1 MPAVTRIGDADVTHC
16 TGMTRAVGSPN
27 VFANNIPVSRQG
39 DNNTTHLLPGVPCPP
54 HAAPIAT
61 GSTTV
66 KTNNVGTGRVGD
78 AISGI
83 SRLNSILLCL
93 FASSVIILLNT
104 LSGTNNE
111 TNEIWSSILVL
122 IPLVINFII
131 YSLVDYQEEQ
141 LTTGFDSRSKNRNE
155 SLLVVKDWEQ
165 HLLSLSRTYKN
176 NDVLISEIER
186 IKNIVNY
193 SSFFRS
199 TESKDLLT
207 KIKSSSNTNE
217 LLDLFSEVK

>member
-1 MPAVTRIGDADVTHC
+1 MKLRLFGITWFPLLAFWAFLLALANGREFNTSGFYIPFLIYALT
-16 TGMTRAVGSPN
+16 SS
-27 VFANNIPVSRQG
+27 VFIFLAQKELSE
-39 DNNTTHLLPGVPCPP
+39 
-54 HAAPIAT
+54 
-61 GSTTV
+61 S
-66 KTNNVGTGRVGD
+66 VGD

-93 FASSVIILLNT
+93 CASSVIILLNT

-165 HLLSLSRTYKN
+165 HLLSLSKTYKN

-199 TESKDLLT
+199 TESKGLLT